1 MKRYV
6 LLVIL
11 ILMATSQ
18 VHAAKP
24 RVAKSSGGG
33 LPAQAGKIVGGSYST
48 ARLSRGTNSVIVS
61 FINPSNVSKV
71 SYTLSY
77 LGSGISQGVVG
88 SLTPSGAGDSR
99 DLYFGTC
106 SHGVCTP
113 HYSIKNARLVITT
126 SLKNGGRNVK
136 LYRIKY

>member
-18 VHAAKP
+18 IHAAKP
-24 RVAKSSGGG
+24 RIAKSGGG
-33 LPAQAGKIVGGSYST
+33 GKIVGGSYST
-48 ARLSRGTNSVIVS
+48 ARLSRGTNSVVVS
-61 FINPSNVSKV
+61 FINLANASKV

-88 SLTPSGAGDSR
+88 SLTPSGVTDNR

-113 HYSIKNARLVITT
+113 HYSIKNARLVVTT
-126 SLKNGGRNVK
+126 YLKSGGRNVK

>member
-1 MKRYV
+1 MKRYAL
-6 LLVIL
+6 LLVL
-11 ILMATSQ
+11 FLMDTGAPE
-18 VHAAKP
+18 VYAAKA
-24 RVAKSSGGG
+24 RVPKAGATGGT
-33 LPAQAGKIVGGSYST
+33 LVGGSYST
-48 ARLSRGTNSVIVS
+48 ARLSRGTNSVVVS
-61 FINPSNVSKV
+61 FLNLGNVSKV
-71 SYTLSY
+71 SYTLTY

-126 SLKNGGRNVK
+126 YLKSGARNVK

>member
-1 MKRYV
+1 MKRY
-6 LLVIL
+6 IL

-18 VHAAKP
+18 VYAAKT
-24 RVAKSSGGG
+24 RVAKPGGD
-33 LPAQAGKIVGGSYST
+33 GKIVGGSFST
-48 ARLSRGTNSVIVS
+48 ARLSRGTNSVVIS
-61 FINPSNVSKV
+61 FINLGNVSKV

-88 SLTPSGAGDSR
+88 SITPSGASDSR

-113 HYSIKNARLVITT
+113 HYSIKNARLVVTT
-126 SLKNGGRNVK
+126 
-136 LYRIKY
+136 